1 VLLKEVDLERK
12 YMCRVVFSDTER
24 WSLAS
29 AFNEVLRGIH
39 NVQFERVL
47 GVKKDYAMQYDDYL
61 REEHEPIDD
70 DFSIEVTLPREAF
83 VIMQRTILELFDDFG
98 CYPGDYSARPGT
110 ELGEYLDILSGL
122 NALLEESAQRIC
134 YAQLGRM
141 N

>member
-1 VLLKEVDLERK
+1 MLLKEVELERD
-12 YMCRVVFSDTER
+12 YMCRVVFSAEER
-24 WSLAS
+24 RSLAS

-47 GVKKDYAMQYDDYL
+47 GVTKRYALQYDDYL

-83 VIMQRTILELFDDFG
+83 VIMQRTILEMFNDFG

-122 NALLEESAQRIC
+122 NTLLEESAQRIC